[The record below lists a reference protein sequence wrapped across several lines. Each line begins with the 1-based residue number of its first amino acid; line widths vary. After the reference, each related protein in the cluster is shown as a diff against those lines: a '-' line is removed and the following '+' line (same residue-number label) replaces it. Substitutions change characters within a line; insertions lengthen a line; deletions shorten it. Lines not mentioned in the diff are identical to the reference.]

1 MGDEMV
7 GICVGLLLVR
17 GEGEHDG
24 VSCCE
29 WSSRVEEWNVGFE
42 GQVSDD
48 AFDSLEGYLV
58 WSCIVTGESGD
69 GVHEVEAC
77 VVAKVEEDTNEGS
90 VGAFIYL
97 FEFGEFD
104 GSSRDSGGEES
115 FEGGVRAEGDGGGFN
130 VVLFAKITL

>member
-48 AFDSLEGYLV
+48 AFDSLEGDLV

-77 VVAKVEEDTNEGS
+77 VVAKVEEDTNDGA
-90 VGAFIYL
+90 VGALIDFL
-97 FEFGEFD
+97 EFGEFD
-104 GSSRDSGGEES
+104 RSCGDSGCKECFES
-115 FEGGVRAEGDGGGFN
+115 RVSAERDGGCFD
-130 VVLFAKITL
+130 VILFSKITL